1 MKNLRERVKKEKKST
16 ENTERNGN
24 TRKSYT
30 LFFNAHKNP
39 QKIFSTR
46 LVKQK
51 RSGIAPFRFKH
62 ECGEGVLRLCLQFGH
77 DDHFVSTSSIIGAGI
92 R

>member
-46 LVKQK
+46 VVKQK
-51 RSGIAPFRFKH
+51 RSDAAPFRFELDYWKW
-62 ECGEGVLRLCLQFGH
+62 G
-77 DDHFVSTSSIIGAGI
+77 
-92 R
+92 

>member
-30 LFFNAHKNP
+30 LFFNAHK
-39 QKIFSTR
+39 KAAEIHHT
-46 LVKQK
+46 LVK
-51 RSGIAPFRFKH
+51 
-62 ECGEGVLRLCLQFGH
+62 
-77 DDHFVSTSSIIGAGI
+77 
-92 R
+92 

>member
-30 LFFNAHKNP
+30 LFFNAHK
-39 QKIFSTR
+39 K
-46 LVKQK
+46 K
-51 RSGIAPFRFKH
+51 RMKSSSARKVFLIVSNSVQLKLGLYS
-62 ECGEGVLRLCLQFGH
+62 VLA
-77 DDHFVSTSSIIGAGI
+77 S
-92 R
+92 